1 MPRDDRDPGVN
12 PAPGDLVLSGEH
24 EEPEE
29 MGSVTTVIDSKGP
42 GGSSP
47 SPLPRRA
54 DADARRRED
63 ARLVDKVR
71 AGEIDAFETLYR
83 RHSNAIFGLALRMV
97 RNRADAEDLLQEI
110 FLHAYDRLPSFEGR
124 SAFGTWLYRL
134 GVNRCLDHLRSRG
147 SKEQS
152 RNESLDLMPTAAA
165 AQTRPAVRGL
175 EIERAI
181 VELPPSSR
189 AAFLLHDVVG
199 YDHKEV
205 GEILGVAAGTSK
217 SLVHRARTRLREM
230 LSPPSKEVMP

>member
-1 MPRDDRDPGVN
+1 V
-12 PAPGDLVLSGEH
+12 EI
-24 EEPEE
+24 
-29 MGSVTTVIDSKGP
+29 GSATTVIGSKGP

-47 SPLPRRA
+47 FAPSRRG
-54 DADARRRED
+54 DADERRRED
-63 ARLVDKVR
+63 ARLVEKIR
-71 AGEIDAFETLYR
+71 AGELEAFETLYR
-83 RHSNAIFGLALRMV
+83 RHSNAIFGLVLRMV

-134 GVNRCLDHLRSRG
+134 GVNRCLDHLRSR
-147 SKEQS
+147 SAKEQS
-152 RNESLDLMPTAAA
+152 RNEPLDPARPLLGS
-165 AQTRPAVRGL
+165 RPAVRGL
-175 EIERAI
+175 ELERAI

-217 SLVHRARTRLREM
+217 SLVHRARTKLREM
-230 LSPPSKEVMP
+230 LSPPSSGATP